1 MYTKCL
7 MCTKCQAL
15 TETFTYDLRMFN
27 CIRKK
32 LQYEHF
38 LLEQSLKQ
46 RARPRVLKSFP
57 QYHIVFSIKTEN
69 RLFCFNRSLFFLS
82 KFSGV

>member
-1 MYTKCL
+1 MYTKYL

-15 TETFTYDLRMFN
+15 TEIFTYDLHMFN

-32 LQYEHF
+32 LHF

-46 RARPRVLKSFP
+46 RARPSVLKSFP
-57 QYHIVFSIKTEN
+57 RHHIVFSIKAEN
-69 RLFCFNRSLFFLS
+69 RLFCFNRNLFFLS